1 MGIGWLL
8 TALAIGFIFV
18 ILQNKRQL
26 QQSFYKDLN
35 LTQIEN
41 ELFKILDDILYH
53 VSSTSDFSNTDFENF
68 EAFDEEIAKYK
79 AGIID
84 NNPMRMEFLNDEF
97 SASGRFKIISDT
109 NGWTKEFAVIN
120 KRFTALYHA
129 YINY

>member
-120 KRFTALYHA
+120 KRFAALYHA